1 VTEEAGGVC
10 VGWQFAPGLADP
22 GAAPARPVP
31 RPAPSPSP
39 GWIAA
44 QRRITAV
51 FYRPARAGAVAGC
64 ASACLLGGAWLAG
77 LVGAALAA
85 PGALAAAAGA
95 AACAAPVV
103 RGRLRLRRAVAAE
116 QDRVARAAAEQARGL
131 ARAQRE
137 HASQYRAWQRRK
149 ELFDRQSPW
158 FAVTLPAGL
167 DRVDVAGGTL
177 AGWSAMLTMLAAP
190 RLDAGGEVTVVDLT
204 EGTVAADLISLARR
218 DRQRALVWVLPG
230 DLPRL
235 DLAAGLDA
243 RSLADVLAVACA
255 AAADADLAAGS
266 SGGRPDGDPATDCA
280 LLERVLGVL
289 GPAPLIAQVTAG
301 LRVLGDVHAQ
311 DDVRSG
317 LITADQRDRFSTL
330 FGRAAS
336 DRVVPERALV
346 LESRLRGLDWLGA
359 DDPPFGPA
367 RLRVAALD
375 RQCGLI
381 GNRMIGTFLVAA
393 LTHLLR
399 RTPAAG
405 PWAHTLC
412 LLGAERLGG
421 DLVDRL
427 TDACETSRTGLVLA
441 FRSIPAGVRE
451 RLGRGNAAVAF
462 MRLGNGDDAR
472 AASEL
477 IGTEHRFVVS
487 QLTDTVGNS
496 VTDTWGDSYTST
508 TGTADSVADS
518 YSTSTSAGGSRG
530 RGRSRPGG
538 FGALGEFSSS
548 LTRDSSHSTGE
559 SGSVS
564 LTAGVNDSTS
574 WGISTSRAL
583 GDNVSLG
590 MTAQRSREFLVEAEE
605 LQRLPVSAMIVSYPA
620 PSGRMVV
627 LADANPAIPCL
638 PGVARPAANQDA
650 GPGRLP
656 PWQTQSRA
664 ATIQP
669 G

>member
-1 VTEEAGGVC
+1 MTQDAGAVC

-22 GAAPARPVP
+22 GPAPARPVP
-31 RPAPSPSP
+31 GPLPSPDT

-44 QRRITAV
+44 QRRIVAV
-51 FYRPARAGAVAGC
+51 FYRPARAGALAGC
-64 ASACLLGGAWLAG
+64 ACACLLGGAWLAG
-77 LVGAALAA
+77 LAGAALAA
-85 PGALAAAAGA
+85 PGTLAAAAGA
-95 AACAAPVV
+95 AACAGPVV

-116 QDRVARAAAEQARGL
+116 RDRVACAAAEQARGL

-149 ELFDRQSPW
+149 ELFDRQSSW
-158 FAVTLPAGL
+158 FALTLPAGL

-204 EGTVAADLISLARR
+204 EGTVAADLVSLTRR
-218 DRQRALVWVLPG
+218 GRQRALVWVLPG

-235 DLAAGLDA
+235 DLATGLDA
-243 RSLADVLAVACA
+243 RSLADVLALACA
-255 AAADADLAAGS
+255 AASDGDLAAGR
-266 SGGRPDGDPATDCA
+266 SGGRPDGDPAIDCA

-301 LRVLGDVHAQ
+301 LRVLAHVGEPLA
-311 DDVRSG
+311 DVRSG
-317 LITADQRDRFSTL
+317 LITADQYERFQKL

-336 DRVVPERALV
+336 DRVVLERALV

-359 DDPPFGPA
+359 DDPPPGPA

-375 RQCGLI
+375 RHCGLI
-381 GNRMIGTFLVAA
+381 GNRMIGTFVVAA

-399 RTPAAG
+399 RTPAAE

-462 MRLGNGDDAR
+462 MRLGNGEDAR

-477 IGTEHRFVVS
+477 IGTEHRFVIS

-508 TGTADSVADS
+508 TGTADSIADS
-518 YSTSTSAGGSRG
+518 YSISTSAGGS

-559 SGSVS
+559 SDSVS

-620 PSGRMVV
+620 PSGRMVA
-627 LADANPAIPCL
+627 LADANPAIGWL
-638 PGVARPAANQDA
+638 PGAARPAADSGA
-650 GPGRLP
+650 GPGPLP
-656 PWQTQSRA
+656 PWQTRSHA